1 MKRDGDRKKHP
12 RLKTAGKL
20 ISYTAGSFFAGML
33 MRAEVGTTLEAMI
46 GVGVAM
52 ILFFGWAYFIGWSKH
67 NKKGAYE

>member
-1 MKRDGDRKKHP
+1 
-12 RLKTAGKL
+12 
-20 ISYTAGSFFAGML
+20 